1 MVDERYTW
9 SGGQGKLLVEGVL
22 FPEFSGSR
30 SNAVG

>member
-9 SGGQGKLLVEGVL
+9 SGRQGKLLVEGVP
-22 FPEFSGSR
+22 FPEFSASR